1 MIITPLGHSSVKIK
15 SNLIIYLDP
24 FKIQEDK
31 ADLILITHTHYDH
44 FSIEDI
50 NKLKTKDTIIITSKD
65 ANIDSIKLS
74 PNQEITEKGI
84 KIQTIPCY
92 NEKFHPK
99 EKHWLSYILT
109 IENKKILFL
118 GDCNFMEE
126 FKQINNIDLLF
137 IPIGGTYTMNYKEA
151 FEAVKIIKPK
161 LVIPTHFGKIVGTK
175 EDANHFI
182 ELCKEINIKA
192 TINEVEL

>member
-15 SNLIIYLDP
+15 SNITIYLDP
-24 FKIQEDK
+24 FKIEKDK
-31 ADLILITHTHYDH
+31 ADLILITHSHYDH

-50 NKLKTKDTIIITSKD
+50 NKLKTKDTIIITPKD
-65 ANIDSIKLS
+65 TNIDSIKLS
-74 PNQEITEKGI
+74 PNETIDKGI
-84 KIQTIPCY
+84 KIETIPCY

-118 GDCNFMEE
+118 GDCNLQSE
-126 FKQINNIDLLF
+126 FNNLKNIDILF
-137 IPIGGTYTMNYKEA
+137 IPIGGTYTMDYKEA

-161 LVIPTHFGKIVGTK
+161 LAIPTHYGKIVGTK
-175 EDANHFI
+175 EDATHFI
-182 ELCKEINIKA
+182 ELCNNIHIKA
-192 TINEVEL
+192 TINEIEI